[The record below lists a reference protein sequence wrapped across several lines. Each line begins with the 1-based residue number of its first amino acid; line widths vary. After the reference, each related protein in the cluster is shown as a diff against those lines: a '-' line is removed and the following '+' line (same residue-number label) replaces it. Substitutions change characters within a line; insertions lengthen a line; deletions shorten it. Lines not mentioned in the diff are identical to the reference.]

1 MHCLPCLARG
11 CAVLAARVGTDL
23 LARMASKRRGGRR
36 SAECGVKEAR
46 AVEAR
51 AARCHL
57 VSPGCCALARG
68 VGAVS
73 PPAHLA
79 ARRVMGRLDG

>member
-1 MHCLPCLARG
+1 
-11 CAVLAARVGTDL
+11 
-23 LARMASKRRGGRR
+23 
-36 SAECGVKEAR
+36 
-46 AVEAR
+46 VEAR